1 MINNDL
7 LPKENIELQVEKSNH
22 IAIDALEE
30 WQFDSLSID
39 LNKEATVSLGQ
50 LDNIPSKW
58 FNELTPK
65 DRLKIFNQQ
74 SLQGITIPKEWII
87 MWRMII
93 KTPNLRDPER
103 ATRNGSKVGTDQHI
117 WNLWSQ
123 DTLYSHIDDME
134 AELIRL
140 NDWGEPHMNIGCQ
153 MIEQYGDRFY
163 KPRKAKSTTTP
174 AKVVNYY
181 FSTKLPT
188 KVARSTLCEFA
199 LHILNKANKMNKA
212 KRASK

>member
-7 LPKENIELQVEKSNH
+7 LPKENIELQVDRPNH
-22 IAIDALEE
+22 VAIDGLEE
-30 WQFDSLSID
+30 WQFEGLTMD

-50 LDNIPSKW
+50 LDNIPVKW

-65 DRLKIFNQQ
+65 ERLKIFNQQ
-74 SLQGITIPKEWII
+74 SLQGISIPQSWIV
-87 MWRMII
+87 MWRFII

-103 ATRNGSKVGTDQHI
+103 ATRNGSKVGTDAHL

-123 DTLYSHIDDME
+123 DTLYKCIDEME

-140 NDWGEPHMNIGCQ
+140 NDWGEPHMEIGCE
-153 MIEQYGDRFY
+153 MISRYGEAFY
-163 KPRKAKSTTTP
+163 KPRKEKSTTTP

-181 FSTKLPT
+181 FSTKLPN
-188 KVARSTLCEFA
+188 KVARATLCEYA
-199 LHILNKANKMNKA
+199 LQILNKNK
-212 KRASK
+212 RTSR